1 MLYCYLKLRGT
12 LFATQSQFFKKC
24 FIFCNWIPVPV
35 FHWNECVHSLTLEN
49 VYKSICW
56 PLPLFICKWRVRMQ
70 NCKLEECYIFTKV
83 CLMFRYVKAFPFFF
97 FFKFLINLLVPF
109 QNIIF
114 SSTPCVYIT
123 HNIATRSLA
132 ALFLFTS

>member
-1 MLYCYLKLRGT
+1 MLYCYLKLRRT

-97 FFKFLINLLVPF
+97 FKISYKSFGSIPKR
-109 QNIIF
+109 
-114 SSTPCVYIT
+114 Y
-123 HNIATRSLA
+123 
-132 ALFLFTS
+132 FLFYSLCIYNT